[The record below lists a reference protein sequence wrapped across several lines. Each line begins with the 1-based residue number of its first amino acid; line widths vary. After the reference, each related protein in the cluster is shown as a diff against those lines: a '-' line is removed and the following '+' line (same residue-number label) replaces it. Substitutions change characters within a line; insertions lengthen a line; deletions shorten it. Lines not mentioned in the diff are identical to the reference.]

1 MALGHDCQGVGTIW
15 VYLKGA
21 SSLGRSNEEAGLS
34 FLCVREAHT
43 STASMSRKD
52 QKHLGHSSHTTSV
65 DGLSGVEQLLL
76 NWPVTAPQRK
86 EELPYGT
93 GQEEVCAER

>member
-1 MALGHDCQGVGTIW
+1 MALGHECQGVGTIW

-21 SSLGRSNEEAGLS
+21 SSLGGSNEKGGLR
-34 FLCVREAHT
+34 FLCVREAHI

-52 QKHLGHSSHTTSV
+52 HSSHTTSV